1 MQIIPVIDL
10 RDGAAVHA
18 IAGERHRYA
27 PVRREGMRDGDPL
40 SLAAF
45 YGARKPAAIYLAD
58 LDSIAGNSAQI
69 KIWEAISQVA
79 ACPLW
84 IDCGLRDET
93 SLEPYLDFQDRS
105 PQVHQLILAS
115 ETLTNS
121 EFVTRLASVVGAGS
135 IILSLDRKEQVP
147 LTKTA
152 VDERALL
159 LAAANAGIQKVIA
172 LDLATVGVG
181 RAVEMLESW
190 RPLLTAFPSFE
201 WFLGG
206 GVRNAQDLHT
216 AEEFGFRGVLSA
228 TAILKSSL

>member
-27 PVRREGMRDGDPL
+27 PVRREGMRDGDAL

-69 KIWEAISQVA
+69 KIWEAISKVA
-79 ACPLW
+79 TCPLW
-84 IDCGLRDET
+84 IDCGLRDEA
-93 SLEPYLDFQDRS
+93 SLQPYLDFQGRY
-105 PQVHQLILAS
+105 PQKHQLILAS
-115 ETLTNS
+115 ETLTNG
-121 EFVTRLASVVGAGS
+121 ELVTRLASVVGAGS
-135 IILSLDRKEQVP
+135 SILSLDRKERVP
-147 LTKTA
+147 LTKAA
-152 VDERALL
+152 VGERALL

-172 LDLATVGVG
+172 LDLAAVGVG
-181 RAVEMLESW
+181 RAIDLLESW
-190 RPLLTAFPSFE
+190 RPSLMAFPSFD

-206 GVRNAQDLHT
+206 GVRNVQDLEV
-216 AEEFGFRGVLSA
+216 AEKFGFHGVLSA
-228 TAILKSSL
+228 TAILNSTL